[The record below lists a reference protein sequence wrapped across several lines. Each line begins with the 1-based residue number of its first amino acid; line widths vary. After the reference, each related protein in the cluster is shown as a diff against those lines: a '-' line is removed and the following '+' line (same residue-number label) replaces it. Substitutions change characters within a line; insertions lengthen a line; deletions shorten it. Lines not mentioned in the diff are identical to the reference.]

1 MKALVYKRFGS
12 PDVLEWSDGW
22 PQPDVGTNDVL
33 IKFAA
38 GSVNPKDV
46 LLRKGRFGLLAR
58 EPLPRITGHDIAGVV
73 VEHGAG
79 VNGLNVGDAVYGMS
93 PLMHGG
99 IISEYALLTGDTVA
113 RAPKNLTPVEAA
125 AVPLA
130 GLTALQALRD
140 LGRVSAG
147 SRVLIN
153 GATGGVGHFAV
164 QIAKAL
170 GARVTGT
177 CSAAN
182 LEFLTELGADEAVD
196 YRLCP
201 APRIKQGFDVV
212 FDVFGKY
219 TAGDFK
225 RALGKQGIYINTVP
239 YSPRTLLGEGLA
251 RIGGGRRNRLVI
263 VQSRRTDLVT
273 LRGWIEAGQL
283 KPQIDSVV
291 GVETAA
297 DAHRKVETKH
307 TRGKVVIA
315 LDAG

>member
-12 PDVLEWSDGW
+12 PEVLEWSDGW

-33 IKFAA
+33 VKFAA
-38 GSVNPKDV
+38 GSVNPKDI
-46 LLRKGRFGLLAR
+46 LLRKGKFGLLAR

-79 VNGLNVGDAVYGMS
+79 VNGLDRGDAVYGMS

-130 GLTALQALRD
+130 ALTALQALRD

-177 CSAAN
+177 CSTSN

-196 YRLCP
+196 YKLCP
-201 APRIKQGFDVV
+201 APRIKQKFDVV

-219 TAGDFK
+219 SARDFK
-225 RALGKQGIYINTVP
+225 TVLGKTGIYINTIP
-239 YSPRTLLGEGLA
+239 SGPRTLLGEGLA
-251 RIGGGRRNRLVI
+251 RLGGGRRNRLVV

-273 LRGWIEAGQL
+273 LRGWIESGQL
-283 KPQIDSVV
+283 KPHIDKQVSVH
-291 GVETAA
+291 EAA
-297 DAHRKVETKH
+297 EAHRHVETKH

-315 LDAG
+315 LDAA

>member
-1 MKALVYKRFGS
+1 MHALIYRKFGK
-12 PDVLEWSDGW
+12 PEVLEWASGW

-46 LLRKGRFGLLAR
+46 LLRKGQFGLLAR
-58 EPLPRITGHDIAGVV
+58 EPLPRISGHDIAGVV

-79 VNGLNVGDAVYGMS
+79 VNGLNAGDAVYGMS

-113 RAPKNLTPVEAA
+113 RAPSNLSHVQAA

-130 GLTALQALRD
+130 ALTALQALRD
-140 LGRVSAG
+140 LGHVQAG
-147 SRVLIN
+147 TRVLVN
-153 GATGGVGHFAV
+153 GASGGVGHFAV

-170 GARVTGT
+170 GARVVGT
-177 CSAAN
+177 CGQRN
-182 LEFLTELGADEAVD
+182 LEFITELGADEAVD
-196 YRLCP
+196 YKLCA
-201 APRIKQGFDVV
+201 APRIQQRFDVV

-219 TAGDFK
+219 QIGNF
-225 RALGKQGIYINTVP
+225 RRQLGKTGIYINTL
-239 YSPRTLLGEGLA
+239 PRKPRVLLGEGLA
-251 RIGGGRRNRLVI
+251 RIGLDGRNRLVI

-273 LRGWIEAGQL
+273 LRGWIEAGKLTPHVDKVYGVQ
-283 KPQIDSVV
+283 DAAAAHRH
-291 GVETAA
+291 VET
-297 DAHRKVETKH
+297 RH

-315 LDAG
+315 LDAP

>member
-1 MKALVYKRFGS
+1 MKALVYKRFGA

-33 IKFAA
+33 VKFAA
-38 GSVNPKDV
+38 GSVNPKDI
-46 LLRKGRFGLLAR
+46 LLRKGKFGLLAR
-58 EPLPRITGHDIAGVV
+58 EPLPRVTGHDIAGVV

-79 VNGLNVGDAVYGMS
+79 VNGLDVGDAVYGMS

-99 IISEYALLTGDTVA
+99 IIAEYALLTGDTVA

-130 GLTALQALRD
+130 ALTALQALRD

-177 CSAAN
+177 CSAGN

-196 YRLCP
+196 YKLCP
-201 APRIKQGFDVV
+201 APRIKQKFDVV

-219 TAGDFK
+219 SARDFK
-225 RALGKQGIYINTVP
+225 AALGKTGIYINTIP
-239 YSPRTLLGEGLA
+239 SGPSTLLGEGLA

-273 LRGWIEAGQL
+273 LRGWVEAGKL

-291 GVETAA
+291 GVQRAA
-297 DAHRKVETKH
+297 DAHRQVETKH

-315 LDAG
+315 LDSE